1 MIMTYEPIHA
11 NDLGHPFQ
19 TLQWKH
25 TDVRRDGAD
34 CITFLANAVGL
45 LCTCNYSVP
54 VGERS
59 IATAVS
65 VCLSVCLSVRM
76 DRPISGTA

>member
-34 CITFLANAVGL
+34 CITFLANAVGNKL
-45 LCTCNYSVP
+45 YGTRTE
-54 VGERS
+54 VG
-59 IATAVS
+59 TVS
-65 VCLSVCLSVRM
+65 TTGEHQAGLRRPRLSRTE
-76 DRPISGTA
+76 P